1 MISPMSSRNDGFLL
15 DFARIFV
22 YSTAISQDIKAADVF
37 MALFEADVHMYD
49 PIAKASRNDDTPWY
63 ARKTLTDGDM
73 RVSDATT
80 PCQSRRDPMTS
91 VPHLFVPS
99 LTGCVLVASVVFG
112 CPAVSDALAR
122 PVADG
127 PLSATAGTQPLP
139 PSRVQIGLASWYG
152 RRWQGRPTASGERYD
167 WHQPTAAHRTAPL
180 A

>member
-1 MISPMSSRNDGFLL
+1 
-15 DFARIFV
+15 
-22 YSTAISQDIKAADVF
+22 
-37 MALFEADVHMYD
+37 MYD

-139 PSRVQIGLASWYG
+139 PPGCKSVWRPGTAGAGRGDRLLAG
-152 RRWQGRPTASGERYD
+152 N
-167 WHQPTAAHRTAPL
+167 
-180 A
+180 